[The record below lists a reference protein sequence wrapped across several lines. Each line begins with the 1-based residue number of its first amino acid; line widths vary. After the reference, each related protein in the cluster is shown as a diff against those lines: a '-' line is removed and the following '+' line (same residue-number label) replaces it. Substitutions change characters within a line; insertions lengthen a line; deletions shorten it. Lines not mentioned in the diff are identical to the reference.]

1 MGDHVNGDRY
11 IAKYI
16 EKLKGTL
23 CTHIVYDVG
32 VSGILPFSLPPA
44 CFQLPSKTR
53 IMGVVMIEV
62 RIWIWTIAIIG
73 WISLVVALLLI

>member
-1 MGDHVNGDRY
+1 MLMKYPCLIRKGLYVAEMKTVIKNGGLGIRQ
-11 IAKYI
+11 YI

-44 CFQLPSKTR
+44 
-53 IMGVVMIEV
+53 
-62 RIWIWTIAIIG
+62 
-73 WISLVVALLLI
+73 

>member
-1 MGDHVNGDRY
+1 VAEMKTVIKNGGLGIRQ
-11 IAKYI
+11 YI

-44 CFQLPSKTR
+44 SKNGQK
-53 IMGVVMIEV
+53 IMGM
-62 RIWIWTIAIIG
+62 
-73 WISLVVALLLI
+73 

>member
-1 MGDHVNGDRY
+1 MKTVIKNGGLGIRQ
-11 IAKYI
+11 YI

-44 CFQLPSKTR
+44 GKGEKDDRKGSKEK
-53 IMGVVMIEV
+53 MVSDGKKNQ
-62 RIWIWTIAIIG
+62 IG
-73 WISLVVALLLI
+73 TN

>member
-1 MGDHVNGDRY
+1 MRNYWYEVLEGVDCSSNHYRDFSVDSNYSGGIMSIRQAEMKTVIKNGGLGIRQ
-11 IAKYI
+11 YI

-44 CFQLPSKTR
+44 
-53 IMGVVMIEV
+53 
-62 RIWIWTIAIIG
+62 
-73 WISLVVALLLI
+73 